1 MDQTN
6 FDFLDYQIIQ
16 LLHKD
21 GRISASEI
29 ARDTGANERTI
40 RKRIDRLVELGAIR
54 LTAII
59 NPQAF
64 DYITA
69 ADIFLES
76 DPELEATAI
85 ETLMNMQEVSYL
97 AYGQG
102 NQDISIEAR
111 FKNNDDLREFI
122 RHTLPSIPGIKL
134 KGYTLVPRILKNI
147 DEWQPK
153 PVDFGITESDF
164 RASNK

>member
-1 MDQTN
+1 MEQSSY
-6 FDFLDYQIIQ
+6 DFLDYQIIQ
-16 LLHKD
+16 LLHKN

-29 ARDTGANERTI
+29 ARETRANERTI
-40 RKRIDRLVELGAIR
+40 RKRIDRLVDLGAIR

-76 DPELEATAI
+76 DPVLEDQAI
-85 ETLMNMQEVSYL
+85 QQLMTMHEVSYV

-102 NQDISIEAR
+102 TQDISIEAR
-111 FKNNDDLREFI
+111 FKTNDDLREFI

-153 PVDFGITESDF
+153 PEDFGLSD
-164 RASNK
+164 ADLK